1 MVVSDEVRRIANR
14 HAAKLLTKLEQVH
27 DLSELAKD
35 EIKREMHYCA
45 EDVVASMKEEE
56 DGRFNKQI

>member
-1 MVVSDEVRRIANR
+1 MIVSDQVRKIANR

-35 EIKREMHYCA
+35 EIKREMHYLA
-45 EDVVASMKEEE
+45 EDVVASQEANTNENYN
-56 DGRFNKQI
+56 R